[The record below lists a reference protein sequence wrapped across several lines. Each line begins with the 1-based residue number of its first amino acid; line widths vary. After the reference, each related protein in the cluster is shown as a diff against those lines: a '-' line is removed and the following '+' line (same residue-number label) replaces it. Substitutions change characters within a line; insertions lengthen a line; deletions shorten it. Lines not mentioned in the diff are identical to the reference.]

1 LKTIFKTHINSWMP
15 PSRPCHRTRLAANSI
30 ATVEACSCSMIHLN
44 LGATTVRFTREA
56 FEGLADVVL
65 AAAAELAVPPTADA
79 AVVVR
84 ARGEA

>member
-1 LKTIFKTHINSWMP
+1 MH
-15 PSRPCHRTRLAANSI
+15 PSRPCQRTRLAAGPI
-30 ATVEACSCSMIHLN
+30 ATIEACSCSMIHLT

-65 AAAAELAVPPTADA
+65 AATAELAVPPAADA
-79 AVVVR
+79 SLLLGAR